1 MAPSADHSTL
11 LRDSVA
17 DFVGRNADVGRARK
31 LRGTPAE
38 YDRGVWRQMAGL
50 GWLGVLVPERYGGLG
65 LGLAESAVV
74 AEGLARSLAPEPY
87 TATAVLAVRALDA
100 AGSEALKTLLL
111 PQIASGDLIAA
122 LAWQERAGVLESNA
136 VETVAIPF
144 EGGYRVNGVKR
155 FISGAAGADGYL
167 VTARTAQGVG
177 LLWVPCDAPGLERKL
192 EPLADGRH
200 FGALSLRDV
209 AVPRENAA
217 VSPAAPPAAL
227 AGALD
232 DATVVIGAE
241 LNGVMGR
248 ALEMTLDYMRT
259 RVQFGKPIGS
269 FQALQHRAVD
279 LYIQRE
285 LASAVLDEA
294 LRVLEAQP
302 DPRARAR
309 MASRVKARCSEAGS
323 KITRESVQIHG
334 AIGFTDELD
343 AGLYLKRTLV
353 LSAWLGSAA
362 YHRRRYAALT
372 T

>member
-1 MAPSADHSTL
+1 M
-11 LRDSVA
+11 
-17 DFVGRNADVGRARK
+17 
-31 LRGTPAE
+31 
-38 YDRGVWRQMAGL
+38 WRQMAGL
-50 GWLGVLVPERYGGLG
+50 GWLGILVPERYGGLG
-65 LGLAESAVV
+65 LGLSEAAIV
-74 AEGLARSLAPEPY
+74 AEGLARALAPEPY
-87 TATAVLAVRALDA
+87 TAAAVLAVRALDA
-100 AGSEALKTLLL
+100 AGSDALKNLLL
-111 PQIASGDLIAA
+111 PQIASGAVIAA
-122 LAWQERAGVLESNA
+122 LAWQERAGALDVNA
-136 VETVAIPF
+136 VETFATPF

-155 FISGAAGADGYL
+155 FIAGAAGADGYL
-167 VTARTAQGVG
+167 VTARTAQGVA
-177 LLWVPCDAPGLERKL
+177 LLWVPCDAPGLHREL

-200 FGALSLRDV
+200 FGTLSLRDV
-209 AVPRENAA
+209 AVPREHAA
-217 VSPAAPPAAL
+217 ASPAAPPGAL

-232 DATVVIGAE
+232 DATIVIGAE
-241 LNGVMGR
+241 LIGVMSR
-248 ALEMTLDYMRT
+248 ALEMSLDYMRT
-259 RVQFGKPIGS
+259 RVQFGRPIGS

-294 LRVLEAQP
+294 LRVLDDQP

-309 MASRVKARCSEAGS
+309 MASRVKARCGDAGS
-323 KITRESVQIHG
+323 KIARESIQIHG

>member
-1 MAPSADHSTL
+1 MLA
-11 LRDSVA
+11 DSVA
-17 DFVGRNADVGRARK
+17 AYTGHGTDLSRARRW
-31 LRGTPAE
+31 RGSEAE
-38 YDRGVWRQMAGL
+38 YDRAAWRRMAEL
-50 GWLGVLVPERYGGLG
+50 GWLGILVPEAYGGVG
-65 LGLAESAVV
+65 LGLAEAAIV
-74 AEGLARSLAPEPY
+74 AGGLARSLAPEPY

-111 PQIASGDLIAA
+111 PQIASGALIAS
-122 LAWQERAGVLESNA
+122 LAWQERAGVLDSNA

-155 FISGAAGADGYL
+155 FIAGAAGADGYL
-167 VTARTAQGVG
+167 VTAGTAQGVG
-177 LLWVPCDAPGLERKL
+177 LLWVRCDAPGLERSL

-200 FGALSLRDV
+200 FGALTMRDV
-209 AVPRENAA
+209 TVPREHAA
-217 VSPAAPPAAL
+217 VAPAAPPAAL

-232 DATVVIGAE
+232 DATVIIGAE
-241 LNGVMGR
+241 LHGVMGR
-248 ALEMTLDYMRT
+248 ALEMSLEYMRT

-294 LRVLEAQP
+294 LRALDNGA
-302 DPRARAR
+302 DSLTRARW
-309 MASRVKARCSEAGS
+309 ASRVKARCGDAGS
-323 KITRESVQIHG
+323 RITRESIQIHG

-372 T
+372 A